1 MPAEQ
6 AVTTRTSLSAYSEI
20 VVMTTR
26 VLLMVVNNTNDA
38 HNDIYAQME
47 STVDFSS

>member
-20 VVMTTR
+20 VVMTTY
-26 VLLMVVNNTNDA
+26 LLMVVNNTNDA